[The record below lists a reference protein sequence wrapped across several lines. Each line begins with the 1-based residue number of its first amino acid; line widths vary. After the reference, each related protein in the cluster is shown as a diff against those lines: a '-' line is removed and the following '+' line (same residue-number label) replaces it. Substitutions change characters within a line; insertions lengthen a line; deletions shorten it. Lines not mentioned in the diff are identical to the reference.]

1 MLAGHTSVRNIT
13 LFDRERAMGPVLVI
27 TGGSRGIGAK
37 VALAAARK
45 GCRMALGYQKNRARA
60 EDIVAAVTRA
70 GGSALALPMELADEA
85 SIAQFFT
92 AIDRDLGPIDGL
104 VNSGGIIGPHG
115 RIEEV
120 GGAALA
126 ELWAV
131 SISGTI
137 LCCREAIKRL
147 STKHGGKGGA
157 IVNLSSAASRLGGA
171 GETVPYA
178 ASKGAIDSFTF
189 GLAQEVAAEGIRVN
203 AVSPGVIDTEIQPP
217 GRVERVGP
225 LLPMKRVGRPEEV
238 AEAILWL
245 LSDAAS
251 YVSGAVLNVSGGR

>member
-1 MLAGHTSVRNIT
+1 
-13 LFDRERAMGPVLVI
+13 
-27 TGGSRGIGAK
+27 
-37 VALAAARK
+37 
-45 GCRMALGYQKNRARA
+45 
-60 EDIVAAVTRA
+60 
-70 GGSALALPMELADEA
+70 MELADEA
-85 SIAQFFT
+85 SITRFFAT
-92 AIDRDLGPIDGL
+92 IDRELGPIGGL

-115 RIEEV
+115 RIDTV
-120 GGAALA
+120 SAAGLDS
-126 ELWAV
+126 LWT
-131 SISGTI
+131 INITGT
-137 LCCREAIKRL
+137 LVCCREAIKRM

-157 IVNLSSAASRLGGA
+157 IVNLGSAASRLGGA

-178 ASKGAIDSFTF
+178 ASKGAIDSLTF

-225 LLPMKRVGRPEEV
+225 MLPMKRVGQPEEV

>member
-1 MLAGHTSVRNIT
+1 MSQA
-13 LFDRERAMGPVLVI
+13 LVI
-27 TGGSRGIGAK
+27 TGGGRGIGAK
-37 VALAAARK
+37 VALAAART
-45 GCRMALGYQKNRARA
+45 GRTLALGYQSNRPRA
-60 EDIVAAVTRA
+60 DEVVAAVAKA
-70 GGSALALPMELADEA
+70 GGKAVAIPMELADEA
-85 SIAQFFT
+85 SIARFFT
-92 AIDRDLGPIDGL
+92 TIDREVGPIDGL

-115 RIEEV
+115 RIEGV
-120 GGAALA
+120 SGAALDS
-126 ELWAV
+126 LW
-131 SISGTI
+131 SINITGT
-137 LCCREAIKRL
+137 LVCCREAIKRM

-157 IVNLSSAASRLGGA
+157 IVNLGSAASRLGGA

-178 ASKGAIDSFTF
+178 ASKGAIDSLTF

-225 LLPMKRVGRPEEV
+225 MLPMKRVGQPEEV

-251 YVSGAVLNVSGGR
+251 YVSGAVLDVSGGR

>member
-1 MLAGHTSVRNIT
+1 MSQA
-13 LFDRERAMGPVLVI
+13 LVI

-37 VALAAARK
+37 VALGAARA
-45 GCRMALGYQKNRARA
+45 GCRIAIGYQHNRARA
-60 EDIVAAVTRA
+60 DTVVAEVARA
-70 GGSALALPMELADEA
+70 GGQGVALPLELADEA
-85 SIAQFFT
+85 SIEQFF
-92 AIDRDLGPIDGL
+92 AAVDRALGPFDGL
-104 VNSGGIIGPHG
+104 VNSGGILGPQG
-115 RIEEV
+115 RIEAV
-120 GGAALA
+120 AGADLA
-126 ELWAV
+126 NCFAINV
-131 SISGTI
+131 TGTM
-137 LCCREAIKRL
+137 LCCREAIRRM
-147 STKHGGKGGA
+147 STARGGKGGA

-178 ASKGAIDSFTF
+178 ASKGAIDSLTF
-189 GLAQEVAAEGIRVN
+189 GLAQEIAAEGIRVN

-238 AEAILWL
+238 AAAILWL

>member
-1 MLAGHTSVRNIT
+1 MNHT
-13 LFDRERAMGPVLVI
+13 LVI
-27 TGGSRGIGAK
+27 TGGGRGIGAK
-37 VALAAARK
+37 VALAAARS
-45 GCRMALGYQKNRARA
+45 GCRMALGYQKNRPRA
-60 EDIVAAVTRA
+60 EEIVAAVARA
-70 GGSALALPMELADEA
+70 GGSAVALPMELADES
-85 SIAQFFT
+85 SIERFF
-92 AIDRDLGPIDGL
+92 AGVDRDLGPIDGL

-115 RIEEV
+115 RIDEV
-120 GGAALA
+120 RGAALA

-131 SISGTI
+131 SITGTV
-137 LCCREAIKRL
+137 LCCREAIKRM
-147 STKHGGKGGA
+147 SMKHGGKGGA

-178 ASKGAIDSFTF
+178 ASKGAIDSLTF

-238 AEAILWL
+238 AEAILFL